1 MHGRL
6 RLNLRFLLV
15 TVVLLYLCI
24 ITLVQAADDTSPS
37 NTGTTA
43 QRFTTGDA
51 ASGKPHYKKYCSGC
65 HGKDGR
71 GGAHTFMPHI
81 GKLTKKGYIEL
92 LPDDYLYMI
101 IAEGGAAVGKNSYMP
116 AWKKTLSEAQ
126 IKDVIAYIRSMP
138 TY

>member
-6 RLNLRFLLV
+6 GFYLCFFLVCV
-15 TVVLLYLCI
+15 TVPGVCFIALA
-24 ITLVQAADDTSPS
+24 QAADDTSP
-37 NTGTTA
+37 GKAA
-43 QRFTTGDA
+43 QRFTTGNA
-51 ASGKPHYKKYCSGC
+51 ESGKPHYKKYCSGC

-92 LPDDYLYMI
+92 LPDDYLYLI
-101 IAEGGAAVGKNSYMP
+101 IAEGGEAVGKNSYMP
-116 AWKKTLSEAQ
+116 AWKKTLSEEQ